1 MDRSKERLTEEAEL
15 LNRYLCQYKYCIDI
29 NRALKNRRLE
39 IVREFENPLR
49 SRKMDGMPRG
59 NCHQSGCDT
68 LPLRLDEIDTRIK
81 AQIENTEQI
90 LVNIMDVIN
99 FLPDSSMERA
109 IIENRY
115 IDCYNWE
122 KVCKEN
128 HISRTPA
135 TKKWRKG
142 LYILLEQQ
150 EVQKILEKYRKE
162 SRK

>member
-1 MDRSKERLTEEAEL
+1 
-15 LNRYLCQYKYCIDI
+15 
-29 NRALKNRRLE
+29 
-39 IVREFENPLR
+39 
-49 SRKMDGMPRG
+49 MDGMPRG

-99 FLPDSSMERA
+99 FLPESSMERA